1 MPPMPSS
8 PDGDGFID
16 LISDHK
22 PPVKDEEK
30 VEKFVKKEMVVEES
44 EDRRKNKVEAIG
56 EKSEL
61 PKLDLEKL
69 TQDSG
74 SVRSIRLQQQQQ
86 AKASIPKV
94 EKTEKTGKPTLH
106 SFLCPILIDRKST
119 RLNSSHNVASRM
131 PSSA

>member
-30 VEKFVKKEMVVEES
+30 VEKFVKKEMMVEES

-106 SFLCPILIDRKST
+106 SFLCPILMVQKF
-119 RLNSSHNVASRM
+119 LNLNFELIY
-131 PSSA
+131 

>member
-1 MPPMPSS
+1 MPSS
-8 PDGDGFID
+8 PDGVGFID
-16 LISDHK
+16 LIADHK

-30 VEKFVKKEMVVEES
+30 VEKFVKKEMVIEES
-44 EDRRKNKVEAIG
+44 EDRRKNKVEAVG

-61 PKLDLEKL
+61 PKLHWEKL

-74 SVRSIRLQQQQQ
+74 SVCSTRLQQQQQ

-106 SFLCPILIDRKST
+106 FFLCQILMVQKF
-119 RLNSSHNVASRM
+119 LNLNFESVY
-131 PSSA
+131 